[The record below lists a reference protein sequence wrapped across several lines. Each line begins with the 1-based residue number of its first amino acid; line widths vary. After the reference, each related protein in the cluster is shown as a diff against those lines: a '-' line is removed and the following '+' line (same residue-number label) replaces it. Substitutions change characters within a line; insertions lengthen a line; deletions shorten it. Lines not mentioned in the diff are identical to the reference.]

1 MAGSRLLDIQ
11 ARRMREKGQG
21 FYTIGSAGH
30 ESNALVAAALRT
42 TDPALLHY
50 RSGGFF
56 LMRALLAG
64 RSIEDVLRAVLLGT
78 VAAVADRGLRRPAQ
92 GVGRPVAGRHSADV
106 DHRVAPAACG
116 RRRLRDRTRAPA
128 GASRRAG
135 PTTRS
140 RCAASATRR

>member
-30 ESNALVAAALRT
+30 ESNAFVAEALRP

-56 LMRALLAG
+56 LYRALQAG
-64 RSIEDVLRAVLLGT
+64 RPLREVLRNVMLGN
-78 VAAVADRGLRRPAQ
+78 VAAVADPAS
-92 GVGRPVAGRHSADV
+92 GGRHKVWGGARSGSHSPSGV
-106 DHRVAPAACG
+106 RSGSRSTPGG
-116 RRRLRDRTRAPA
+116 RA
-128 GASRRAG
+128 
-135 PTTRS
+135 TRS
-140 RCAASATRR
+140 RSAVSATRR